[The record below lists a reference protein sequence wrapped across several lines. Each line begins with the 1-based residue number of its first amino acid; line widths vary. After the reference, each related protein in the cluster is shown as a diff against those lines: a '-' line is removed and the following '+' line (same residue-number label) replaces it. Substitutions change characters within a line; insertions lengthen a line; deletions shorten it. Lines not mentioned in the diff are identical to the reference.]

1 MKLARLLRSRSS
13 AATAAL
19 LLAWAFTGC
28 FAQTSIP
35 PLKPEDP
42 PYRGLDANLYMQTSA
57 EYRACCLQAYNLA
70 TYRLKEKATAAR
82 AADPDAKLA
91 VIMDLDETVVDNA
104 GFEALQIRS
113 GLSYDQRL
121 WDLWELHCTN
131 KVAFIPGAKEFIETA
146 NSLNVRV
153 AYISNRG
160 EQFRENTK
168 QTLAFLGIPIQDE
181 QQLQLLK
188 ETSDKTARRAVVESA
203 YNVLLYVGDNLRD
216 FKDSYKSPSLGQR
229 SLPELQQA
237 IEARK
242 KLVDADRQL
251 WGDKFIILPNPAY
264 GEWLKPLG
272 NGKTDLDLLVPGK

>member
-1 MKLARLLRSRSS
+1 MKLARPLRSRSS

-42 PYRGLDANLYMQTSA
+42 PNRGLDANLYMQTSA

-70 TYRLKEKATAAR
+70 TYRLKEKAAAAR

-121 WDLWELHCTN
+121 WDLWELHGTN

-153 AYISNRG
+153 SYISNRG

-168 QTLAFLGIPIQDE
+168 QALAFLGIPLQDE
-181 QQLQLLK
+181 QQLLLLE

-242 KLVDADRQL
+242 KLVDADRQF

>member
-1 MKLARLLRSRSS
+1 MKLARPLRSRSS
-13 AATAAL
+13 PATAAL

-70 TYRLKEKATAAR
+70 TYRLKEKAAAAR

-121 WDLWELHCTN
+121 WDLWELHGTN

-153 AYISNRG
+153 SYISNRG

-168 QTLAFLGIPIQDE
+168 QALAFLGIPLQDE
-181 QQLQLLK
+181 QQLLLLE

-242 KLVDADRQL
+242 KLVDADRQF